1 MRFGV
6 GLCCGGDEME
16 QEEKLSYL
24 SIRVPAALLKRLKY
38 FCLGIESNL
47 TQETIKALEA
57 HLDAHEPKKKR

>member
-1 MRFGV
+1 
-6 GLCCGGDEME
+6 ME